1 MVKSPT
7 KTDTIDLEA
16 KYFLNADGL
25 DYCLKNRIPVR
36 DLLGRDMGRS
46 SGFEWRS
53 CRVETL
59 SRLVSGG
66 FLSAVEATRP
76 EFVTVRESLV
86 KLAGVVLTG
95 LLLSRFRADLWRRVS
110 SDSSIASLAH
120 LLRDGGP
127 SGRKAAAVRLGS
139 GARLDELRSAIG
151 AECAGAVATSG
162 SVDEDGEP
170 GARCAR
176 LIAAIDEELLRMLAL
191 AGAAPVGAVAQ
202 IVLAYAGR
210 MGVAEYLSLILVE
223 IIQLAEKSYLHNLA
237 ERDRYVRT
245 HPQELQRLLA
255 TPSFRERLMEIAA
268 IRGESMLL
276 RVDLSPPLPG
286 AGSLRRMDISTR
298 TRGLIGYGS
307 RYDVLNGKAKAVR
320 TMDLAALLSFAAGN
334 DAGAKLGLVYYSN
347 LAEACA
353 KVGMLFSSSVVL
365 DERKDETVASMSV
378 TV

>member
-25 DYCLKNRIPVR
+25 DYCLKNRIPIR

-110 SDSSIASLAH
+110 SDSSVASLAH
-120 LLRDGGP
+120 LMREGGL
-127 SGRKAAAVRLGS
+127 SGRKAAVRLGS
-139 GARLDELRSAIG
+139 GARLDALRSAIG
-151 AECAGAVATSG
+151 AECAGAAAASG
-162 SVDEDGEP
+162 CPDEDGEP
-170 GARCAR
+170 GARCGR

-191 AGAAPVGAVAQ
+191 ADAAPVGAVAQ

-286 AGSLRRMDISTR
+286 AGGLRRMDISTR

-307 RYDVLNGKAKAVR
+307 RNDVLNGKAKAVR

-334 DAGAKLGLVYYSN
+334 DAGAKLGLIYYSN